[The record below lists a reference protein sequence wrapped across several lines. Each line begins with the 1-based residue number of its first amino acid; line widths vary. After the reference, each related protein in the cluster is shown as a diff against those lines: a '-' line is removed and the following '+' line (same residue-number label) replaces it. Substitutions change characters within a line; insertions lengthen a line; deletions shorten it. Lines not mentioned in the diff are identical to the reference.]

1 VAVKTLLSVLAAGAL
16 WADTTPRSAPSEYPV
31 QAVLARATVAAEYG
45 SRAIS
50 QPDDSY
56 HVGNYLVVEVA
67 FFPEKGRAMALS
79 AGEFRLRLNQA
90 TRELTAQSPGLVAG
104 AIRNPGWEQ
113 YRGVQASGGV
123 GPGGVVLGGPPRVE
137 RFPGDPEARRP
148 TQPRAPDQTGERPSP
163 TRSAAEAVEKYALR
177 DGPVSTARSGLL
189 YFYWEGKVKSLKS
202 IQLVYDGVAGKAV
215 LKLR

>member
-1 VAVKTLLSVLAAGAL
+1 VKIFPLVLAAGVV
-16 WADTTPRSAPSEYPV
+16 WADTTPRSLPSEYPV
-31 QAVLARATVAAEYG
+31 HAVLGRATVAAEYG

-67 FFPEKGRAMALS
+67 LFPEKGPAMPVT

-104 AIRNPGWEQ
+104 AIRNPGWER
-113 YRGVQASGGV
+113 YRGVQAGGGAGSGGV
-123 GPGGVVLGGPPRVE
+123 VIGGPPRVE

-148 TQPRAPDQTGERPSP
+148 TQPRAPDQTAEKPGA
-163 TRSAAEAVEKYALR
+163 TRTAAEAVEKYALR
-177 DGPVSTARSGLL
+177 DGPVVSPRSGLL

-202 IQLVYDGVAGKAV
+202 IQLVYDGIAGKAV